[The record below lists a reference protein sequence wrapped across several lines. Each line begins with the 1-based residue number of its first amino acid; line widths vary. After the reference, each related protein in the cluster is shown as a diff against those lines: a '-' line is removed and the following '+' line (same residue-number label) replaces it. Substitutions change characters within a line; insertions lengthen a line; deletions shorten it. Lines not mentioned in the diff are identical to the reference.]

1 LPVRLVLATLLVFA
15 LAAPGAAQT
24 ETFARFLGGG
34 PPATDCMLVTDVA
47 GTGARRVA
55 RCTDGDPSCD
65 ADGVADGT
73 CRFAVRV
80 CLDAVD
86 PNRPR
91 CHGDVVTEVTA
102 TDAAISAALGELPMP
117 VSLPDTCTTVVP
129 VAVARK
135 GARGRL
141 AVALSAAMASGHRD
155 RDHVVFVCRRPPPPP
170 SFATIQRKIL
180 TPSCSTFSC
189 HGAARAGGLALGD
202 DALASLVGIP
212 PSNATARAAGL
223 LRVAPGDPDRSFL
236 LKKLTADLT
245 SGEGDPMPQVGSR
258 LPPASIDLIRRWIVS
273 LTP

>member
-1 LPVRLVLATLLVFA
+1 LRARLALPLLSVLA
-15 LAAPGAAQT
+15 LASPGAAQT
-24 ETFARFLGGG
+24 GTFARFRGGG

-47 GTGARRVA
+47 GTGGRRAA

-65 ADGVADGT
+65 TDGVVDGA
-73 CRFAVRV
+73 CRFAVRI

-86 PNRPR
+86 PARPR
-91 CHGDVVTEVTA
+91 CHADVVTEVTA
-102 TDAAISAALGELPMP
+102 TDAGLAAALGELPMP

-129 VAVARK
+129 VTVARS

-155 RDHVVFVCRRPPPPP
+155 RDRVVFVCRRPPPPP

-189 HGAARAGGLALGD
+189 HGAARAGGLTLGD
-202 DALASLVGIP
+202 DAFANLVGVP

-223 LRVAPGDPDRSFL
+223 ERVAPGDPDRSFV
-236 LKKLTADLT
+236 LKKLTGQLT
-245 SGEGDPMPQVGSR
+245 TGEGDPMPQVGSR
-258 LPPASIDLIRRWIVS
+258 LPPASIDLIRRWILS

>member
-1 LPVRLVLATLLVFA
+1 LRVRLVLLVLSVLA
-15 LAAPGAAQT
+15 LASPGAAQT
-24 ETFARFLGGG
+24 GTFARFLGGG

-47 GTGARRVA
+47 GTGGRRVA

-65 ADGVADGT
+65 TDGVADGT

-86 PNRPR
+86 PARPR
-91 CHGDVVTEVTA
+91 CHADVVTEVTA
-102 TDAAISAALGELPMP
+102 TDAGLSAALGALPMP
-117 VSLPDTCTTVVP
+117 ISLPDTCTTVVP
-129 VAVARK
+129 VAVARS

-155 RDHVVFVCRRPPPPP
+155 RDRVVFVCRRPPPPP

-202 DALASLVGIP
+202 DAFANLVGVA

-223 LRVAPGDPDRSFL
+223 LRVAPGDPDGSFI
-236 LKKLTADLT
+236 LKKLTGDLT
-245 SGEGDPMPQVGSR
+245 PGEGDPMPQIGSR
-258 LPPASIDLIRRWIVS
+258 LPPASIDLVRRWIQS